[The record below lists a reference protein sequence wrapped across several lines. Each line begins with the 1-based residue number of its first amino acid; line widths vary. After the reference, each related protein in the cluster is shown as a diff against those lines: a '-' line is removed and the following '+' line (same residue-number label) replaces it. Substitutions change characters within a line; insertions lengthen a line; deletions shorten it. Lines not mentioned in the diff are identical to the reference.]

1 MSVEIGFPEPEETTS
16 RLQQMAD
23 AALASRIAE
32 RDATLWGEDAQ
43 ETAATRLGW
52 TDLHT
57 RAAGLVEQVEALRAE
72 FAADGVDRFVLAG
85 MGGSSLGAGVIA
97 SAHGDPLTIVD
108 TTDPHDIAAL
118 CESDDLERSALVV
131 ATKSG
136 TTIETISAASAFAQ
150 ALLSRDI
157 DPRSRLVAVTDPGTT
172 LAEQA
177 VEERWRRVFLAD
189 PSVGG
194 RFSALSAFGL
204 VPAGLAGADVQQ
216 VVDEAAGVAAAVRTD
231 DTDNPALQLGALLV
245 AAHARDVR
253 TLALAAMDPVLVTL
267 PAWLEQLIAE
277 STGKAGLGFLPVTCE
292 GIEVHGFRDAHAAT
306 ALVFAGPAQGDHQ
319 PISGIAVSV
328 DAPLGAQLLIWET
341 AVALVCAQIGVNPFD
356 QPDVESAK
364 QRTRALL
371 EPDADA
377 DAEAVDT
384 TAAVDDTEAQD
395 QAPTDALAR
404 VEDDPLTAQLSDG
417 IEGTTIAEVLAALL
431 PDPQDEDQYLAVQAF
446 LSPQHDGDVARL
458 RNLLARKS
466 GGTVA
471 FGWGPQYLHST
482 GQFHKGGRP
491 TGAFLFLTGEPE
503 AAPSLEIPQAGF
515 TFAQL
520 QVAQAEGDAAVLRDL
535 GRPVV
540 TLALADRSAGIGRL
554 LEIVETLPDAPSR
567 LPDEAPAVDE
577 VEPDP
582 AESDGAEPE
591 GTEPEG
597 AEPEAVAS
605 DAVASEAAESG
616 AETAEVGATD
626 AGASQSQNTEDTATE
641 DAVTDD
647 PADDREAREVALD
660 EADSGT
666 ADQTVTD
673 DVVEAGAAE
682 EESPTAATP
691 AAGESEAGGPE
702 ADSHEAAT
710 HDADDRRG

>member
-1 MSVEIGFPEPEETTS
+1 MTVEIGFPEPEETTT

-23 AALASRIAE
+23 AALASRIAQ

-57 RAAGLVEQVEALRAE
+57 RAAGLIEQVEALRAE
-72 FAADGVDRFVLAG
+72 FEVEGVDRFVLAG

-97 SAHGDPLTIVD
+97 SAHGAPLTIVD

-118 CESDDLERSALVV
+118 CESDGLERSALVV

-150 ALLSRDI
+150 ALLARDI

-204 VPAGLAGADVQQ
+204 VPAGLAGADVQR
-216 VVDEAAGVAAAVRTD
+216 VVDEAADVAATVRAD
-231 DTDNPALQLGALLV
+231 DTGNPALQLGALLV

-253 TLALAAMDPVLVTL
+253 TLALAATDPVLVTL

-292 GIEVHGFRDAHAAT
+292 GIDVHGFRDAHAAT

-341 AVALVCAQIGVNPFD
+341 AVALVCAEIGVNPFD

-364 QRTRALL
+364 VRTRALL
-371 EPDADA
+371 EPDADGVDPGAATPA
-377 DAEAVDT
+377 DAFV
-384 TAAVDDTEAQD
+384 
-395 QAPTDALAR
+395 R
-404 VEDDPLTAQLSDG
+404 VEDGPLTAEVSDG
-417 IEGTTIAEVLAALL
+417 SEDTTIAQVLAALL
-431 PDPQDEDQYLAVQAF
+431 PDPQDEDRYLAVQAF
-446 LSPQHDGDVARL
+446 LSPEHDGDVARL
-458 RNLLARKS
+458 RELLARKS

-491 TGAFLFLTGEPE
+491 TGAFLYLTGDSD
-503 AAPSLEIPQAGF
+503 AAPALGIPQAGF
-515 TFAQL
+515 SFGRL
-520 QVAQAEGDAAVLRDL
+520 QVAQAQGDAAVLREL

-540 TLALADRSAGIGRL
+540 TVALADRSAGIGRL
-554 LEIVETLPDAPSR
+554 LEIVDALPDAPSR
-567 LPDEAPAVDE
+567 RPDEAPAADETEPADEGEPADDVEPGTE
-577 VEPDP
+577 VETDGEAEAEPT
-582 AESDGAEPE
+582 AESAAVESVGSASAGAAS
-591 GTEPEG
+591 
-597 AEPEAVAS
+597 AEA
-605 DAVASEAAESG
+605 D
-616 AETAEVGATD
+616 ATD
-626 AGASQSQNTEDTATE
+626 AE
-641 DAVTDD
+641 DAVTGTTV
-647 PADDREAREVALD
+647 ADDAASDVPEARVAAPD
-660 EADSGT
+660 GPDAGSADG
-666 ADQTVTD
+666 AVA
-673 DVVEAGAAE
+673 EAAE
-682 EESPTAATP
+682 PD
-691 AAGESEAGGPE
+691 AGGPV
-702 ADSHEAAT
+702 A
-710 HDADDRRG
+710 DADDRKV